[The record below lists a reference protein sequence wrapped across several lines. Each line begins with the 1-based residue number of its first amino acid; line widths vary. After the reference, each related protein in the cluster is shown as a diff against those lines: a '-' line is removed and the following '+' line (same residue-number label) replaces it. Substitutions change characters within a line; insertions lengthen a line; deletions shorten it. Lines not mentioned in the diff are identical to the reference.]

1 MFNAVI
7 QLDLFFTNA
16 IYAVIPHNLFF
27 DTIFSFLSV
36 IGVAAVFWFVIM
48 IYLFYIEEKRDKRF
62 IPYFILAVGF
72 SFIVSNMFLKNLV
85 HRPRPIPPDIVSLSS
100 CPRDYSFPSSHA
112 AVAFSAA
119 TILITFDKKRK
130 WYYIGGALL
139 ISLSRIYLQCHFFF
153 DVVAG
158 GLIGYAVSRFIL
170 LYELYHLKPS
180 RKHSHGA

>member
-1 MFNAVI
+1 V
-7 QLDLFFTNA
+7 
-16 IYAVIPHNLFF
+16 V
-27 DTIFSFLSV
+27 
-36 IGVAAVFWFVIM
+36 GVAAVFWFAIM

-72 SFIVSNMFLKNLV
+72 SFIVSNMFLKNIV

-112 AVAFSAA
+112 AVAFSAT
-119 TILITFDKKRK
+119 TILMTFDKKRK

-158 GLIGYAVSRFIL
+158 GTIGYFISQSVL
-170 LYELYHLKPS
+170 LAE
-180 RKHSHGA
+180 RINIKHKS

>member
-1 MFNAVI
+1 MINTLI
-7 QLDLFFTNA
+7 QLDLFLTNA

-36 IGVAAVFWFVIM
+36 VGVAALFWFIVM
-48 IYLFYIEEKRDKRF
+48 IYLFYVEEKRDKRF
-62 IPYFILAVGF
+62 IPYFILAVVF
-72 SFIVSNMFLKNLV
+72 AFIVSNMFLKNLV
-85 HRPRPIPPDIVSLSS
+85 HRPRPIPPDIVSLSA

-112 AVAFSAA
+112 AIAFSAA
-119 TILITFDKKRK
+119 TILTAFDKKRK
-130 WYYIGGALL
+130 WYYYGCAVL

-158 GLIGYAVSRFIL
+158 GALGYMISRFIL

-180 RKHSHGA
+180 RKHSHGT